1 MDKIEE
7 KNMKNIKIYMKKK
20 QNILQKYSTVNKPTT
35 TVNINVKSYGKD
47 SNMSSNINN
56 NIKKAPSTGYIKT
69 EVTKTTYT
77 KEESKPYVTKN
88 IVTKYETKGA
98 NNVIKNNNVTVVSS
112 NYQSQNA
119 KDNNKSSNV
128 NVYQSKYINTDGNN
142 KEKKTESK
150 NVTTK
155 IELLQLLIKQLILI
169 INY

>member
-1 MDKIEE
+1 
-7 KNMKNIKIYMKKK
+7 
-20 QNILQKYSTVNKPTT
+20 
-35 TVNINVKSYGKD
+35 
-47 SNMSSNINN
+47 MSSNINN

-88 IVTKYETKGA
+88 IVAKYETKGPTNA
-98 NNVIKNNNVTVVSS
+98 IKNSNVTVVSS

-155 IELLQLLIKQLILI
+155 IERKVEIKTSGVADKDGQSGRKIFTTKSFTTTRT
-169 INY
+169 NK